1 MEVKYNVCG
10 PRRKEMVQAVSEALG
25 GSKARYLGLPS
36 CAYQVGA
43 FEITREGTLIF
54 DDRTEGEMVEKVRQC
69 LAQSGF
75 AAEETTETDGKQKES
90 PQAEQT
96 KKPADAPSGT
106 AAGADTADEN
116 AVAGGTEP
124 GTSSEPAAPALDGL
138 TVILSRAGF
147 TTVAL
152 DNLDRLL
159 ESKGSLIRK
168 AFGIEEAV
176 YTLTDDCLTFAWL
189 TGDITPEKAKACQD
203 FIGRLCEMARRQKRV
218 TAKSRAVANEKYA
231 FRCFLLRLGL
241 IGAEYKTTRKIL
253 LRNLSGSA
261 AWRDGHRKEVPGD
274 EVSG

>member
-25 GSKARYLGLPS
+25 GWSKQYLGVPS
-36 CAYQVGA
+36 CSYQVGD
-43 FEITREGTLIF
+43 FEITRNGTLVF
-54 DDRTEGEMVEKVRQC
+54 ADRTDAGMVEQVLEA
-69 LAQSGF
+69 LAQAGF
-75 AAEETTETDGKQKES
+75 ACEEAG
-90 PQAEQT
+90 
-96 KKPADAPSGT
+96 KPAEPEASGESEQPDETAAAGSGT
-106 AAGADTADEN
+106 EAEDMSDAAT
-116 AVAGGTEP
+116 
-124 GTSSEPAAPALDGL
+124 LDGL
-138 TVILSRAGF
+138 TISLPRENFSAA
-147 TTVAL
+147 AL

-176 YTLTDDCLTFAWL
+176 YTLTDDRLTFAWL
-189 TGDITPEKAKACQD
+189 TGDITPEKAKACRD
-203 FIGRLCEMARRQKRV
+203 FIGRLCEMAKRQKRV
-218 TAKSRAVANEKYA
+218 TARVRAVTNEKYA

-261 AWRDGHRKEVPGD
+261 AWRDGHRKEVSGD

>member
-25 GSKARYLGLPS
+25 GWSKQYLGVPS
-36 CAYQVGA
+36 CSYQVGD
-43 FEITREGTLIF
+43 FEITRNGTLVF
-54 DDRTEGEMVEKVRQC
+54 ADRTDAGMVEQVLEA
-69 LAQSGF
+69 LAQAGF
-75 AAEETTETDGKQKES
+75 ECEEAG
-90 PQAEQT
+90 
-96 KKPADAPSGT
+96 KPAEPEAPGEAKQPDETT
-106 AAGADTADEN
+106 AAGS
-116 AVAGGTEP
+116 GTGAEDR
-124 GTSSEPAAPALDGL
+124 SDAATLDGL
-138 TVILSRAGF
+138 TVSLPKESF
-147 TTVAL
+147 TEAAL

-168 AFGIEEAV
+168 DFGIEEAV
-176 YTLTDDCLTFAWL
+176 YTLTDDRLTFAWL

-203 FIGRLCEMARRQKRV
+203 FIGRLCEMTKRQKRV
-218 TAKSRAVANEKYA
+218 TARVRAVTNEKYA

-261 AWRDGHRKEVPGD
+261 AWRDGHRKEAPGD

>member
-25 GSKARYLGLPS
+25 GWSKQYLGVPS
-36 CAYQVGA
+36 CSYQVGD
-43 FEITREGTLIF
+43 FEITRNGTLVF
-54 DDRTEGEMVEKVRQC
+54 ADRTDAGMVEQVLKA
-69 LAQSGF
+69 LAKAGF
-75 AAEETTETDGKQKES
+75 ACEEAGKPAEPEASGEAKQPDETT
-90 PQAEQT
+90 AEG
-96 KKPADAPSGT
+96 SGT
-106 AAGADTADEN
+106 EAEDMSDAAT
-116 AVAGGTEP
+116 
-124 GTSSEPAAPALDGL
+124 LDGL
-138 TVILSRAGF
+138 TVSLPRGRF
-147 TTVAL
+147 TEATL

-176 YTLTDDCLTFAWL
+176 YTLADDRLTFAWL

-203 FIGRLCEMARRQKRV
+203 FIGRLCEMAKRQKRV

>member
-25 GSKARYLGLPS
+25 GWSKQYLGVPS
-36 CAYQVGA
+36 CSYQVGD
-43 FEITREGTLIF
+43 FEITRNGTLVF
-54 DDRTEGEMVEKVRQC
+54 ADHTDAGMVEQVLEA
-69 LAQSGF
+69 LAKAGF
-75 AAEETTETDGKQKES
+75 ACEEAG
-90 PQAEQT
+90 
-96 KKPADAPSGT
+96 KPAEPEASGEAKQPDETT
-106 AAGADTADEN
+106 AAGS
-116 AVAGGTEP
+116 GTETEDMP
-124 GTSSEPAAPALDGL
+124 DAATLDGL
-138 TVILSRAGF
+138 TIILPRESFSAA
-147 TTVAL
+147 AL

-176 YTLTDDCLTFAWL
+176 YTLTDDRLTFAWL
-189 TGDITPEKAKACQD
+189 TGDITPEKEKACRD
-203 FIGRLCEMARRQKRV
+203 FIGRLCEMAKRQKRV
-218 TAKSRAVANEKYA
+218 TARVRAVTNEKYA

-261 AWRDGHRKEVPGD
+261 AWRDGNRKEARTD

>member
-25 GSKARYLGLPS
+25 GWSKQYLGVPS
-36 CAYQVGA
+36 CSYQVGD
-43 FEITREGTLIF
+43 FEITRNGTLVF
-54 DDRTEGEMVEKVRQC
+54 ADRTDAGMVEQVLEA
-69 LAQSGF
+69 LAKAGF
-75 AAEETTETDGKQKES
+75 ACEEAGKPAEAEASGEAEQPDETAAAGSGTETEDMS
-90 PQAEQT
+90 
-96 KKPADAPSGT
+96 DAAT
-106 AAGADTADEN
+106 
-116 AVAGGTEP
+116 
-124 GTSSEPAAPALDGL
+124 LDGL
-138 TVILSRAGF
+138 TVSLPRESF
-147 TTVAL
+147 TEAVL

-176 YTLTDDCLTFAWL
+176 YTLTDDRLTFAWL

-203 FIGRLCEMARRQKRV
+203 FIGRLCKMAKHQKRV
-218 TAKSRAVANEKYA
+218 TAKSRAVTNEKYA

-241 IGAEYKTTRKIL
+241 IGAKYKTTRKIL

-261 AWRDGHRKEVPGD
+261 AWRDGHRKEAPGD

>member
-25 GSKARYLGLPS
+25 GWSKQYLGVPS
-36 CAYQVGA
+36 CSYQVGD
-43 FEITREGTLIF
+43 FEITRNGTLVF
-54 DDRTEGEMVEKVRQC
+54 ADRTDAGMVEQVLEA
-69 LAQSGF
+69 LAQAGF
-75 AAEETTETDGKQKES
+75 ACEEAG
-90 PQAEQT
+90 
-96 KKPADAPSGT
+96 KPAEPEASGEAKQPDETT
-106 AAGADTADEN
+106 AAGS
-116 AVAGGTEP
+116 GTEAEDM
-124 GTSSEPAAPALDGL
+124 SDAATLDGL
-138 TVILSRAGF
+138 TVSLPRGRF
-147 TTVAL
+147 TEATL

-168 AFGIEEAV
+168 AFGIEEAA
-176 YTLTDDCLTFAWL
+176 YTLADDCLTFAWL

-203 FIGRLCEMARRQKRV
+203 FIGRLCEMAKHQKRV
-218 TAKSRAVANEKYA
+218 TAKSRAVTNEKYA

-261 AWRDGHRKEVPGD
+261 AWRDGHGKEVPGD

>member
-25 GSKARYLGLPS
+25 GWSKQYLGVPS
-36 CAYQVGA
+36 CSYQVGD
-43 FEITREGTLIF
+43 FEITRNGTLVF
-54 DDRTEGEMVEKVRQC
+54 ADRTDAGMVEQVLEA
-69 LAQSGF
+69 LAQAGF
-75 AAEETTETDGKQKES
+75 ACEEAGKPVE
-90 PQAEQT
+90 PEAPGEAEQPDET
-96 KKPADAPSGT
+96 AAAGSGT
-106 AAGADTADEN
+106 KAEDRSDAAT
-116 AVAGGTEP
+116 
-124 GTSSEPAAPALDGL
+124 LDGL
-138 TVILSRAGF
+138 TISLPRENFSAA
-147 TTVAL
+147 AL

-176 YTLTDDCLTFAWL
+176 YTLTDDRLTFAWL
-189 TGDITPEKAKACQD
+189 TGDITPEKAKACRD
-203 FIGRLCEMARRQKRV
+203 FIGRLCKMAKRQKRV
-218 TAKSRAVANEKYA
+218 TARARAVTNEKYA

>member
-25 GSKARYLGLPS
+25 GWSKQYLGVPS
-36 CAYQVGA
+36 CSYQVGD
-43 FEITREGTLIF
+43 FEITRNGTLVF
-54 DDRTEGEMVEKVRQC
+54 ADRTDAGMVEQVLEA
-69 LAQSGF
+69 LAKAGF
-75 AAEETTETDGKQKES
+75 ACEEAGKPAEPEAPGE
-90 PQAEQT
+90 AEQPDET
-96 KKPADAPSGT
+96 AAAGSGT
-106 AAGADTADEN
+106 EAEDRSDAAAET
-116 AVAGGTEP
+116 
-124 GTSSEPAAPALDGL
+124 LDGL
-138 TVILSRAGF
+138 TVSLPRGNF
-147 TTVAL
+147 TEAAL

-168 AFGIEEAV
+168 AFGIEEAA
-176 YTLTDDCLTFAWL
+176 YTLTADRIIFNWL
-189 TGDITPEKAKACQD
+189 NGDITPEQAKACQD
-203 FIGRLCEMARRQKRV
+203 FIGRLCEMAKRQKRV
-218 TAKSRAVANEKYA
+218 TARARAITNEKYA

>member
-25 GSKARYLGLPS
+25 GWSKQYLGVPS
-36 CAYQVGA
+36 CSYQVGD
-43 FEITREGTLIF
+43 FEITRNGTLVF
-54 DDRTEGEMVEKVRQC
+54 ADRTDAGMVEQVLEA
-69 LAQSGF
+69 LAQAGF
-75 AAEETTETDGKQKES
+75 ECEEAG
-90 PQAEQT
+90 
-96 KKPADAPSGT
+96 KPAEPETPGEAKQPDETAAAGSGT
-106 AAGADTADEN
+106 EAEDMSDAAT
-116 AVAGGTEP
+116 
-124 GTSSEPAAPALDGL
+124 LDGL
-138 TVILSRAGF
+138 TVSLPRGRF
-147 TTVAL
+147 TEATL

-176 YTLTDDCLTFAWL
+176 YTLTDDHLTFAWL

-261 AWRDGHRKEVPGD
+261 AWRDGHGKEVPGD

>member
-25 GSKARYLGLPS
+25 GWSKQYLGVPS
-36 CAYQVGA
+36 CSYQVGD
-43 FEITREGTLIF
+43 FEITRNGTLVF
-54 DDRTEGEMVEKVRQC
+54 ADRTDAGMVEQVLEA
-69 LAQSGF
+69 LAQAGF
-75 AAEETTETDGKQKES
+75 ACEEAGKPAEPETPGE
-90 PQAEQT
+90 AEQPDET
-96 KKPADAPSGT
+96 AAAGSGT
-106 AAGADTADEN
+106 EAVDMSDAAT
-116 AVAGGTEP
+116 
-124 GTSSEPAAPALDGL
+124 LDGL
-138 TVILSRAGF
+138 TVSLPKESF
-147 TTVAL
+147 TEAAL

-176 YTLTDDCLTFAWL
+176 YTLTDDRLTFAWL
-189 TGDITPEKAKACQD
+189 TGDITPEKAKACRD
-203 FIGRLCEMARRQKRV
+203 FIGRLCEMAKRQKRV
-218 TAKSRAVANEKYA
+218 TARVRAVTNEKYA

-261 AWRDGHRKEVPGD
+261 AWRDGHGKEARAD

>member
-25 GSKARYLGLPS
+25 GWSKQYLGVPS
-36 CAYQVGA
+36 CSYQVGD
-43 FEITREGTLIF
+43 FEITRNGTLVF
-54 DDRTEGEMVEKVRQC
+54 ADRTDAGMVEQVLEA
-69 LAQSGF
+69 LAKAGF
-75 AAEETTETDGKQKES
+75 ACEEAGKSGEAEAPGEAKQPDETAAAG
-90 PQAEQT
+90 
-96 KKPADAPSGT
+96 SGT
-106 AAGADTADEN
+106 EAEDMSDAAT
-116 AVAGGTEP
+116 
-124 GTSSEPAAPALDGL
+124 LDGL
-138 TVILSRAGF
+138 TIILPRESFSAA
-147 TTVAL
+147 AL
-152 DNLDRLL
+152 DNLDCLL

-176 YTLTDDCLTFAWL
+176 YTLTDDRLTFAWL
-189 TGDITPEKAKACQD
+189 TGDITPEKAKACRD
-203 FIGRLCEMARRQKRV
+203 FIGRLCEMAKRQKRV
-218 TAKSRAVANEKYA
+218 TARARAVTNEKYA

>member
-25 GSKARYLGLPS
+25 GWSKQYLGVPS
-36 CAYQVGA
+36 CSYQVGD
-43 FEITREGTLIF
+43 FEITRNGTLVF
-54 DDRTEGEMVEKVRQC
+54 ADRTDAGMVEQVLEA
-69 LAQSGF
+69 LAQAGF
-75 AAEETTETDGKQKES
+75 ACEEAGQPAEPEAPGEAKQPDETAAAG
-90 PQAEQT
+90 
-96 KKPADAPSGT
+96 SGT
-106 AAGADTADEN
+106 EAEDRSD
-116 AVAGGTEP
+116 
-124 GTSSEPAAPALDGL
+124 APALDGL
-138 TVILSRAGF
+138 TVSLPRGSF
-147 TTVAL
+147 TEATL

-176 YTLTDDCLTFAWL
+176 YTLTDDRLTFAWL

-203 FIGRLCEMARRQKRV
+203 FIGRLCEMAKRQKRV
-218 TAKSRAVANEKYA
+218 TARVRAVANEKYA

-261 AWRDGHRKEVPGD
+261 AWRDGHGKEVPGD

>member
-25 GSKARYLGLPS
+25 GWSKQYLGVPS
-36 CAYQVGA
+36 CSYQVGD
-43 FEITREGTLIF
+43 FEITRNGTLVF
-54 DDRTEGEMVEKVRQC
+54 ADHTDAGMVEQVLEA
-69 LAQSGF
+69 LAKAGF
-75 AAEETTETDGKQKES
+75 ACEEAG
-90 PQAEQT
+90 
-96 KKPADAPSGT
+96 KPAEPEASGEAKQPDETT
-106 AAGADTADEN
+106 AAGS
-116 AVAGGTEP
+116 GTETEDMP
-124 GTSSEPAAPALDGL
+124 DAATLDGL
-138 TVILSRAGF
+138 TIILPRESFSAA
-147 TTVAL
+147 AL

-176 YTLTDDCLTFAWL
+176 YTLTDDRLTFAWL
-189 TGDITPEKAKACQD
+189 TGDITPEKAKACRD
-203 FIGRLCEMARRQKRV
+203 FIGRLCEMAKRQKRV
-218 TAKSRAVANEKYA
+218 TARVRAVTNEKYA

-261 AWRDGHRKEVPGD
+261 AWRDGNRKEARTD

>member
-25 GSKARYLGLPS
+25 GWSKQYLGVPS
-36 CAYQVGA
+36 CSYQVGD
-43 FEITREGTLIF
+43 FEITRNGTLVF
-54 DDRTEGEMVEKVRQC
+54 ADRTDAGMVEQVLEA
-69 LAQSGF
+69 LAQAGF
-75 AAEETTETDGKQKES
+75 ECEEAG
-90 PQAEQT
+90 
-96 KKPADAPSGT
+96 KPAEPEAPGEAKQPDETT
-106 AAGADTADEN
+106 AAGN
-116 AVAGGTEP
+116 GTEAEDR
-124 GTSSEPAAPALDGL
+124 SDAATLDGL
-138 TVILSRAGF
+138 TVSLPKESF
-147 TTVAL
+147 TEAAL

-176 YTLTDDCLTFAWL
+176 YTLTDDRLTFAWL

-203 FIGRLCEMARRQKRV
+203 FIGRLCEMAKHQKRV
-218 TAKSRAVANEKYA
+218 TAKSRAVTNEKYA

-241 IGAEYKTTRKIL
+241 IGVEYKTTRKIL

-261 AWRDGHRKEVPGD
+261 AWRDGNRKEARTD

>member
-25 GSKARYLGLPS
+25 GWSKQYLGVPS
-36 CAYQVGA
+36 CSYQVGD
-43 FEITREGTLIF
+43 FEITRHGTLVSA
-54 DDRTEGEMVEKVRQC
+54 DHTDAGMVEQVLEA
-69 LAQSGF
+69 LAKAGF
-75 AAEETTETDGKQKES
+75 ACEEAG
-90 PQAEQT
+90 
-96 KKPADAPSGT
+96 KPAEPEASGEAKQPDETT
-106 AAGADTADEN
+106 AAGS
-116 AVAGGTEP
+116 GTETEDMP
-124 GTSSEPAAPALDGL
+124 DAATLDGL
-138 TVILSRAGF
+138 TIILPRESFSAA
-147 TTVAL
+147 AL

-176 YTLTDDCLTFAWL
+176 YTLTDDRLTFAWL
-189 TGDITPEKAKACQD
+189 TGDITPEKAKACRD
-203 FIGRLCEMARRQKRV
+203 FIGRLCEMAKRQKRV
-218 TAKSRAVANEKYA
+218 TARVRAVTNEKYA

-261 AWRDGHRKEVPGD
+261 AWRDGNRKEARTD

>member
-25 GSKARYLGLPS
+25 GWSKQYLGVPS
-36 CAYQVGA
+36 CSYQVGD
-43 FEITREGTLIF
+43 FEITRNGTLVF
-54 DDRTEGEMVEKVRQC
+54 ADHTDAGMVEQVLEA
-69 LAQSGF
+69 LAKAGF
-75 AAEETTETDGKQKES
+75 ACEEAG
-90 PQAEQT
+90 
-96 KKPADAPSGT
+96 KPAEPEASGEAKQPDETT
-106 AAGADTADEN
+106 AAGS
-116 AVAGGTEP
+116 GTETEDMP
-124 GTSSEPAAPALDGL
+124 DAATLDGL
-138 TVILSRAGF
+138 TIILPRESFSAA
-147 TTVAL
+147 AL

-176 YTLTDDCLTFAWL
+176 YTLTDDRLTFAWL
-189 TGDITPEKAKACQD
+189 TGDITPEKAKACRH
-203 FIGRLCEMARRQKRV
+203 FIGRLCEMAKRQKRV
-218 TAKSRAVANEKYA
+218 TARVRAVTNEKYA

-261 AWRDGHRKEVPGD
+261 AWRDGNRKEARTD

>member
-25 GSKARYLGLPS
+25 GWSKQYLGVPS
-36 CAYQVGA
+36 CSYQVGD
-43 FEITREGTLIF
+43 FEITRDGTLVF
-54 DDRTEGEMVEKVRQC
+54 ADRTDAGMVEQVLEA
-69 LAQSGF
+69 LAQAGF
-75 AAEETTETDGKQKES
+75 ECEEAGKPAEPEMPGE
-90 PQAEQT
+90 AEQPDET
-96 KKPADAPSGT
+96 T
-106 AAGADTADEN
+106 AAGN
-116 AVAGGTEP
+116 GTEAEDR
-124 GTSSEPAAPALDGL
+124 SDAATLDGL
-138 TVILSRAGF
+138 TVSLPKESF
-147 TTVAL
+147 TEAAL

-176 YTLTDDCLTFAWL
+176 YTLTDDRLTFAWL

-203 FIGRLCEMARRQKRV
+203 FIGGLCEMAKRQKRV
-218 TAKSRAVANEKYA
+218 TAMVRAVTNEKYA

-261 AWRDGHRKEVPGD
+261 AWRDGHGKEVPGD

>member
-25 GSKARYLGLPS
+25 GWSKQYLGVPS
-36 CAYQVGA
+36 CSYQVGD
-43 FEITREGTLIF
+43 FEITRNGTLVF
-54 DDRTEGEMVEKVRQC
+54 ADHTDAGMVEQVLEA
-69 LAQSGF
+69 LAKAGF
-75 AAEETTETDGKQKES
+75 ACEEAE
-90 PQAEQT
+90 
-96 KKPADAPSGT
+96 KPAEPEASGEAKQPDETT
-106 AAGADTADEN
+106 AAGS
-116 AVAGGTEP
+116 GTEAEDM
-124 GTSSEPAAPALDGL
+124 SDAATLDGL
-138 TVILSRAGF
+138 TIILPRESFSAA
-147 TTVAL
+147 AL

-176 YTLTDDCLTFAWL
+176 YTLTDDRLTFAWL
-189 TGDITPEKAKACQD
+189 TGDITPEKAKACRD
-203 FIGRLCEMARRQKRV
+203 FIGRLCEMAKRQKRV
-218 TAKSRAVANEKYA
+218 TARVRAVTNEKYA

-261 AWRDGHRKEVPGD
+261 AWRDGNRKEARTD

>member
-25 GSKARYLGLPS
+25 GWSKQYLGVPS
-36 CAYQVGA
+36 CSYQVGD
-43 FEITREGTLIF
+43 FEITRNGTLVF
-54 DDRTEGEMVEKVRQC
+54 ADRTDAGMVEQVLEA
-69 LAQSGF
+69 LAKAGF
-75 AAEETTETDGKQKES
+75 ACEEAG
-90 PQAEQT
+90 
-96 KKPADAPSGT
+96 KPAEPKASGEAKQPDETT
-106 AAGADTADEN
+106 AAGS
-116 AVAGGTEP
+116 GTEAEDM
-124 GTSSEPAAPALDGL
+124 SDAATLDGL
-138 TVILSRAGF
+138 TVSLPRGRF
-147 TTVAL
+147 TEATL

-176 YTLTDDCLTFAWL
+176 YTLTDDRLTFAWL
-189 TGDITPEKAKACQD
+189 TGDITPEKAKACRD
-203 FIGRLCEMARRQKRV
+203 FIGRLCEMAKRQKRV
-218 TAKSRAVANEKYA
+218 TARVRAVTNEKYA

>member
-25 GSKARYLGLPS
+25 GWSKQYLGVPS
-36 CAYQVGA
+36 CSYQVGD
-43 FEITREGTLIF
+43 FEITRNGTLVF
-54 DDRTEGEMVEKVRQC
+54 ADRTDAGMVEQVLEA
-69 LAQSGF
+69 LAKAGF
-75 AAEETTETDGKQKES
+75 ACEEAG
-90 PQAEQT
+90 
-96 KKPADAPSGT
+96 KPAEPEAPGEAKQPDETAAAGSGT
-106 AAGADTADEN
+106 EAEDMSDAAT
-116 AVAGGTEP
+116 
-124 GTSSEPAAPALDGL
+124 LDGL
-138 TVILSRAGF
+138 TIILPRESFSAA
-147 TTVAL
+147 AL

-168 AFGIEEAV
+168 AFGIEEAA
-176 YTLTDDCLTFAWL
+176 YTLADDCLTFAWL

-203 FIGRLCEMARRQKRV
+203 FIDRLCEMARRQKRV

-261 AWRDGHRKEVPGD
+261 AWRDGHGKEVPGD

>member
-25 GSKARYLGLPS
+25 GWSKQYLGVPS
-36 CAYQVGA
+36 CSYQVGD
-43 FEITREGTLIF
+43 FEITRNGTLVF
-54 DDRTEGEMVEKVRQC
+54 ADRTDAGMVEQVLEA
-69 LAQSGF
+69 LAQAGF
-75 AAEETTETDGKQKES
+75 ACEEAGKPVE
-90 PQAEQT
+90 PEAPGEAEQPDET
-96 KKPADAPSGT
+96 AAAGSGT
-106 AAGADTADEN
+106 EAEDMSDAAT
-116 AVAGGTEP
+116 
-124 GTSSEPAAPALDGL
+124 LDGL
-138 TVILSRAGF
+138 TISLPRENFSAA
-147 TTVAL
+147 AL

-176 YTLTDDCLTFAWL
+176 YTLTDDRLTFAWL
-189 TGDITPEKAKACQD
+189 TGDITPEKATACRD
-203 FIGRLCEMARRQKRV
+203 FIGRLCEMAKHQKRV

>member
-25 GSKARYLGLPS
+25 GWSKQYLGVPS
-36 CAYQVGA
+36 CSYQVGD
-43 FEITREGTLIF
+43 FEITRNGTLVF
-54 DDRTEGEMVEKVRQC
+54 ADHTDAGMVEQVLEA
-69 LAQSGF
+69 LAKAGF
-75 AAEETTETDGKQKES
+75 ACEEAE
-90 PQAEQT
+90 
-96 KKPADAPSGT
+96 KPAEPEASGEAKQPDETT
-106 AAGADTADEN
+106 AAGS
-116 AVAGGTEP
+116 GTETEDMP
-124 GTSSEPAAPALDGL
+124 DAATLDGL
-138 TVILSRAGF
+138 TIILPRESFSAA
-147 TTVAL
+147 AL

-176 YTLTDDCLTFAWL
+176 YTLTDDRLTFAWL
-189 TGDITPEKAKACQD
+189 TGDITPEKAKACRD
-203 FIGRLCEMARRQKRV
+203 FIGRLCEMAKRQKRV
-218 TAKSRAVANEKYA
+218 TARVRAVTNEKYA

-261 AWRDGHRKEVPGD
+261 AWRDGNRKEARTD

>member
-25 GSKARYLGLPS
+25 GWSKQYLGVPS
-36 CAYQVGA
+36 CSYQVGD
-43 FEITREGTLIF
+43 FEITRNGTLVF
-54 DDRTEGEMVEKVRQC
+54 ADRTDAGMVEQVLEA
-69 LAQSGF
+69 LAQAGF
-75 AAEETTETDGKQKES
+75 ACEEAGKPAEPETPGE
-90 PQAEQT
+90 AEQPDET
-96 KKPADAPSGT
+96 AAAGSGT
-106 AAGADTADEN
+106 EAEDRSDAAT
-116 AVAGGTEP
+116 
-124 GTSSEPAAPALDGL
+124 LDGL
-138 TVILSRAGF
+138 TVSLPKESF
-147 TTVAL
+147 TEAAL

-168 AFGIEEAV
+168 AFGIEEAA
-176 YTLTDDCLTFAWL
+176 YTLADDCLTFAWL
-189 TGDITPEKAKACQD
+189 TGDITPEKAKACRD
-203 FIGRLCEMARRQKRV
+203 FIGRLCEMAKRQKRV

-261 AWRDGHRKEVPGD
+261 AWRDGHGKEVPGD

>member
-25 GSKARYLGLPS
+25 GWSKQYLGVPS
-36 CAYQVGA
+36 CSYQVGD
-43 FEITREGTLIF
+43 FEITRNGTLVF
-54 DDRTEGEMVEKVRQC
+54 ADRTDAGMVEQVLEA
-69 LAQSGF
+69 LAQAGF
-75 AAEETTETDGKQKES
+75 ECEEAGKPAEPEAPGE
-90 PQAEQT
+90 AEQPDET
-96 KKPADAPSGT
+96 AAAGSGT
-106 AAGADTADEN
+106 EAEDMSDAAT
-116 AVAGGTEP
+116 
-124 GTSSEPAAPALDGL
+124 LDGL
-138 TVILSRAGF
+138 TIILPRESFSAA
-147 TTVAL
+147 AL

-176 YTLTDDCLTFAWL
+176 YTLTDDHLTFAWL

-203 FIGRLCEMARRQKRV
+203 FIDRLCEMARRQKRV

-261 AWRDGHRKEVPGD
+261 AWRDGHGKEVPGD
-274 EVSG
+274 EVFG

>member
-25 GSKARYLGLPS
+25 GWSKQYLGVPS
-36 CAYQVGA
+36 CSYQVGD
-43 FEITREGTLIF
+43 FEITRDGTLVF
-54 DDRTEGEMVEKVRQC
+54 ADRTDAGMVEQVLEA
-69 LAQSGF
+69 LAQAGF
-75 AAEETTETDGKQKES
+75 ACEEAGKPVE
-90 PQAEQT
+90 PEAPGEAEQPDET
-96 KKPADAPSGT
+96 AAAGSGT
-106 AAGADTADEN
+106 KAEDRSDAAT
-116 AVAGGTEP
+116 
-124 GTSSEPAAPALDGL
+124 LDGL
-138 TVILSRAGF
+138 TISLPRENFSAA
-147 TTVAL
+147 AL

-176 YTLTDDCLTFAWL
+176 YTLTDDRLTFAWL
-189 TGDITPEKAKACQD
+189 TGDITPEKAKACRD
-203 FIGRLCEMARRQKRV
+203 FIGRLCEMAKRQKRV
-218 TAKSRAVANEKYA
+218 TARARAVANEKYA

-261 AWRDGHRKEVPGD
+261 AWRDGHGKEVPGD